1 MWPELGEAPGD
12 RVRDMG
18 VTVDVHQVFQYP
30 FEQVVACFLRKV
42 SVPPTWAVR
51 PLPRA

>member
-1 MWPELGEAPGD
+1 
-12 RVRDMG
+12 MG

-42 SVPPTWAVR
+42 SVLLTWEVR
-51 PLPRA
+51 SLRRA